1 MSKRP
6 GPVENIDDAMTWLSF
21 MARFAGGDLSRNATG
36 ILDVLCEMDME
47 MERLRARCS
56 ALAHRNERL
65 EAGNEKGGEEL

>member
-6 GPVENIDDAMTWLSF
+6 GPVDNIDDAMTWLSYW
-21 MARFAGGDLSRNATG
+21 ARFSTGELSRNMAG
-36 ILDVLCEMDME
+36 ILDVLCEMDLE

-65 EAGNEKGGEEL
+65 EANNEKGGEEL